1 MAKGSGCRRGSSRR
15 GALIHAAEKGEP
27 VRLTRHGK
35 PVAVLVS
42 DRDFRR
48 LSAQAERRDPWAFL
62 QKWRARLAENH
73 AGIEDAEVDSWRD
86 EVRDSQNVPWQTSQ
100 GAVGVCRRSA
110 G

>member
-1 MAKGSGCRRGSSRR
+1 MSTIVATSDREMRETTIRDAKNSLT
-15 GALIHAAEKGEP
+15 ALIHAAEKGEP

-62 QKWRARLAENH
+62 QKWRARLTENYS
-73 AGIEDAEVDSWRD
+73 GIGDAEVDSWRD
-86 EVRDSQNVPWQTSQ
+86 
-100 GAVGVCRRSA
+100 RSTR
-110 G
+110 GGRKLVWKK

>member
-1 MAKGSGCRRGSSRR
+1 MSTIVATSDREMRETTIREAKNTLT
-15 GALIHAAEKGEP
+15 ALIHAAEKGEP

-86 EVRDSQNVPWQTSQ
+86 
-100 GAVGVCRRSA
+100 RSTR
-110 G
+110 GGRKLVWKK